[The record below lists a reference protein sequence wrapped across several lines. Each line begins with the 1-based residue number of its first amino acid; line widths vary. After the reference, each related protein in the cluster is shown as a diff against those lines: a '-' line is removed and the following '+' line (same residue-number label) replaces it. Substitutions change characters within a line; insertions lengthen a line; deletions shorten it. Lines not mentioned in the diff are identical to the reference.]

1 MSQQAIDV
9 AQLIDEARFNP
20 FHWRVLFWCALI
32 IIFDG
37 YDLVIYGVV
46 LPVLMKEWALT
57 PLQAGALGSYA
68 LFGMMAGALVFGP
81 LSDKIGRKKAIM
93 ICVLLFSGF
102 TVLNGLARNPTE
114 FGVCRFIAGL
124 GIGGVMPNVVAL
136 MSEYAPRKLRSTLVA
151 IMFSGYSVGGM
162 LSAGLGMLLLPSFG
176 WQSVFFVAGIPLLL
190 LPLILRQLPE
200 SVGFLIRQ
208 GRDEEAQQMLA
219 RVEPSHRPQAG
230 QRLAMPAL
238 QAGGTPLLALFRDGR
253 ALRTLMLWTAF
264 FCCLLMVYALNS
276 WLPKLMTQA
285 GYGLG
290 SSLSFLL
297 VLNFG
302 AIFGAVGGGWLGDRF
317 SLPRVIAVFFALAA
331 LSISLLG
338 LHSPSWLLYGLIG
351 VAGATTIGSQI
362 LLYACG
368 AQFYGLAIRST
379 GLGWASGV
387 GRNGAIVGPVLGG
400 ALMGMAVQLPLN
412 FLAFALPGAVACV
425 AMLVFAWQGSEAGLP
440 RIPPLFKQPLPD
452 GHRRQRSTQGL
463 HRPVDAG

>member
-1 MSQQAIDV
+1 MTRDIDV
-9 AQLIDEARFNP
+9 SRLIDDARFNR
-20 FHWRVLFWCALI
+20 FHWMVLFWCALI

-46 LPVLMKEWALT
+46 LPVLMKEWALS

-81 LSDKIGRKKAIM
+81 LSDKIGRKKAIT
-93 ICVLLFSGF
+93 ICVVLFSGF

-114 FGVCRFIAGL
+114 FGLCRFIAGL

-136 MSEYAPRKLRSTLVA
+136 MSEYAPRKIRSTLVA

-162 LSAGLGMLLLPSFG
+162 LSAGLGMVLLPSYG
-176 WQSVFFVAGIPLLL
+176 WQSVFFVAGVPLLL
-190 LPLILRQLPE
+190 LPIIMKFLPE

-208 GRDEEAQQMLA
+208 GRVDEAQCMLQ

-230 QRLAMPAL
+230 HMLTMPAL
-238 QAGGTPLLALFRDGR
+238 KAGGAPLLELFRDGR

-264 FCCLLMVYALNS
+264 FSCLLMVYALNS
-276 WLPKLMTQA
+276 WLPKLMTKA

-317 SLPRVIAVFFALAA
+317 NLPRVLAVFFALAA
-331 LSISLLG
+331 VSIGLLG
-338 LHSPSWLLYGLIG
+338 FNSPSWVLYSLIA

-379 GLGWASGV
+379 GLGWASGI
-387 GRNGAIVGPVLGG
+387 GRNGAILGPVLGG
-400 ALMGMAVQLPLN
+400 TLMSLGVPLSAN
-412 FLAFALPGAVACV
+412 FLAFALPGVVACL
-425 AMLVFAWQGSEAGLP
+425 AMLVFTWAGLRGDTSP
-440 RIPPLFKQPLPD
+440 AVQF
-452 GHRRQRSTQGL
+452 RRR
-463 HRPVDAG
+463 DAGADGVAAGV